1 MVRDDEAVRRKFEEE
16 DIEQIDIRKVLAEI
30 LATQP
35 LLGMP
40 IDAVSADLREWA
52 STSVKLET
60 KLWIVRKHIDL
71 ENPENIIYEL
81 PEEYRPAFDS
91 HEEEEAASS
100 GGIKFY
106 DVTLQDLLQANIL
119 KVGSKLMMSY
129 KRKHTNEDRK
139 TYEAIVQDDGSL
151 RADNQSFSSPS
162 YAAIYFIN
170 KTGSARQTVN
180 GWTAWRTE
188 SGKFLADLREQLLKS
203 NLGQ

>member
-1 MVRDDEAVRRKFEEE
+1 MCLKF
-16 DIEQIDIRKVLAEI
+16 
-30 LATQP
+30 
-35 LLGMP
+35 
-40 IDAVSADLREWA
+40 
-52 STSVKLET
+52 
-60 KLWIVRKHIDL
+60 L

-91 HEEEEAASS
+91 HEEEETARS

-106 DVTLQDLLQANIL
+106 DVTLQDLLQANFL
-119 KVGSKLMMSY
+119 KVGSKLLMSY

-170 KTGSARQTVN
+170 KAGSARQTVN
-180 GWTAWRTE
+180 GWTAWRAE
-188 SGKFLADLREQLLKS
+188 SGKFLADLREQFLK
-203 NLGQ
+203 NNPAQ